1 MISADQDYSESVW
14 GYLDML
20 RHEVGQHMN
29 ASYSKDGYVRSNYYL
44 ITNRLNYN
52 TSALDVEKSIN
63 FALYQSR
70 LFHRHLCNQI
80 VKNNKRKQSRKY
92 LPIGLS
98 FVDFPKSRYNN
109 PYIYEAPHLHSVY
122 CLHSATI
129 ERFEERLESI
139 IVAPKITRTTK
150 MITGDV
156 QEVLH
161 NLHCIQS
168 TNICRVRDTT
178 EDLLK
183 VIKYASKMETM
194 TKSLPYKIREV
205 VDLYEPHIGLY

>member
-1 MISADQDYSESVW
+1 MISTDQDYSDRVW
-14 GYLDML
+14 GYADIL
-20 RHEVGQHMN
+20 RPDVGQHMN
-29 ASYSKDGYVRSNYYL
+29 TSYSKDGYVRSNYYL

-52 TSALDVEKSIN
+52 TATLDVEKSIN

-98 FVDFPKSRYNN
+98 FVDFPNSRNN
-109 PYIYEAPHLHSVY
+109 KPFVYEAPHLHSVY
-122 CLHSATI
+122 YLHSATI
-129 ERFEERLESI
+129 GRFEERLESI
-139 IVAPKITRTTK
+139 IVAPQKTRTTK
-150 MITGDV
+150 MMTGDL

-168 TNICRVRDTT
+168 TNICCVRNTT

-183 VIKYASKMETM
+183 VLEYASKMQTM
-194 TKSLPYKIREV
+194 TKILPYKIREV
-205 VDLYEPHIGLY
+205 VDLYEPHIGLD